1 MGAIRTPRVRW
12 IEEGLRALAAGGPEA
27 VRVEVL
33 AQALGVSKGGFYGY
47 FRNRAALLDEML
59 DAWERGVT
67 EDVIERVERGGGDAR
82 ERLGRLFDV
91 VGAADTPVTGAGV
104 ELAVR
109 DWARRDEGVAGR
121 LRRADNRRMDYL
133 RALYG
138 AFCPDEDD
146 VEARCLITFSLRIGD
161 HLIAADDGPRPR
173 SEVLAAVR
181 QRLLARP
188 VPAEDPEGRPEAP
201 S

>member
-1 MGAIRTPRVRW
+1 MGTIRTPRGKW
-12 IEEGLRALAAGGPEA
+12 IEEGLRTLAAGGPEA

-67 EDVIERVERGGGDAR
+67 EDVIEGVESDGGDAR
-82 ERLGRLFDV
+82 ERLGRLFDI
-91 VGAADTPVTGAGV
+91 VGAAETPVTSAGV
-104 ELAVR
+104 ELAIR

-121 LRRADNRRMDYL
+121 LRRVDNRRMDYL
-133 RALYG
+133 RELYG
-138 AFCPDEDD
+138 AFCPDEAD

-161 HLIAADDGPRPR
+161 HLIAADDGPRTR
-173 SEVLAAVR
+173 TEVLAAVR
-181 QRLLARP
+181 ERLLAKPNLSER
-188 VPAEDPEGRPEAP
+188 VSAD

>member
-1 MGAIRTPRVRW
+1 MGAIRTPREKW
-12 IEEGLRALAAGGPEA
+12 IEEGLRALARGGPES

-47 FRNRAALLDEML
+47 FRNRSVLLEEML
-59 DAWERGVT
+59 ATWERGVT
-67 EDVIERVERGGGDAR
+67 EEVIERIERDPGDAR
-82 ERLGRLFDV
+82 ERLGRLFDY
-91 VGAADTPVTGAGV
+91 VGSAKTPVTDAGV
-104 ELAVR
+104 ELAIR
-109 DWARRDEGVAGR
+109 DWARRDEAVARR

-146 VEARCLITFSLRIGD
+146 VEARCLITFSLRVGD
-161 HLIAADDGPRPR
+161 HLIAADHGPRSR
-173 SEVLAAVR
+173 TEVLAAVR
-181 QRLLARP
+181 NRLL
-188 VPAEDPEGRPEAP
+188 

>member
-1 MGAIRTPRVRW
+1 MGVIRTPRSKW

-47 FRNRAALLDEML
+47 FRNRAALLEEML
-59 DAWERGVT
+59 DTWEHGVT
-67 EDVIERVERGGGDAR
+67 EDVIERIEHEGGDAR
-82 ERLGRLFDV
+82 ERLGRLFDF
-91 VGAADTPVTGAGV
+91 VGSSNTPVTSAGV

-109 DWARRDEGVAGR
+109 DWARRDEGVARR

-133 RALYG
+133 RELYS
-138 AFCPDEDD
+138 AFCSDEGD

-161 HLIAADDGPRPR
+161 HLIAADNGPRSR
-173 SEVLAAVR
+173 TDVLTAVR
-181 QRLLARP
+181 NRLLA
-188 VPAEDPEGRPEAP
+188 
-201 S
+201 